1 MNTEQESIRCMASCP
16 VCGRGLCKA
25 VPHSVVE
32 IYCPKCK
39 NPLLVCFENNSV
51 AIKVL
56 NHSGTAGTGG
66 TGQGTIC

>member
-32 IYCPKCK
+32 LHCPKCK
-39 NPLLVCFENNSV
+39 NPLLVCFENNGVSV
-51 AIKVL
+51 KVL
-56 NHSGTAGTGG
+56 DRSGSAGAPGHG
-66 TGQGTIC
+66 TVC